1 MGVMDE
7 EKAWISRSQS
17 GDQAAFESLIRAHQR
32 MIHSLTYRM
41 TGSLADAED
50 LAQETFMRAYHQLDG
65 FRSESKFSTWLCR
78 IAVNACINWHR
89 REHRRGELQRQW
101 AGENL
106 QAESLRPSN
115 SENDAASRAVQNALN
130 RLPPKLRAAI
140 VLTVYDELNHAEA
153 AKVLGCAEATV
164 SWRVFAA
171 RRKLRRWLALTGG
184 GR

>member
-7 EKAWISRSQS
+7 EKAWISRSQN

-50 LAQETFMRAYHQLDG
+50 LAQETFVRAYHQLDG

-89 REHRRGELQRQW
+89 RENRRGAIHRQW
-101 AGENL
+101 AGEKL
-106 QAESLRPSN
+106 Q
-115 SENDAASRAVQNALN
+115 SELQGSSDSEINAASQTVQNAFN

-140 VLTVYDELNHAEA
+140 VLTVYDELTHAEA

-171 RRKLRRWLALTGG
+171 RRKLRRWLASTGG